1 MDPVSEKFWTVLRK
15 AQQRYASQCSRRANR
30 SVATVSNGTRDLN
43 RSASQEEA
51 MEAPKE
57 DSVERCKVT
66 VALTLSPSTAKE
78 PRIRR
83 QARIPH
89 YGSPH
94 SPPSAVPADLRN
106 FLFGE
111 ADCQHTGCLPIQDVG
126 KYPSRSPRVVE
137 PVLIHMAAPS
147 SPRASGLPLPESFAP
162 PRCLHRRKASKAQGF
177 LGFWETTGSVY
188 CK

>member
-111 ADCQHTGCLPIQDVG
+111 ADCQHTGCLPIQDV
-126 KYPSRSPRVVE
+126 
-137 PVLIHMAAPS
+137 APS